1 MVVMVAT
8 ITINLAL
15 YFDLCFSRKDFEW
28 LLLPLCFWYIGDI
41 RAFSKVPWNVCGF
54 WNEEKKCFGIFV
66 LHMYCNYVCRISL
79 KKDIVQIASIVCI
92 SFVKC
97 ICWKYILDVFSFFQ
111 TKWIFI
117 IIFINNTLHHI
128 DYTLATIT

>member
-1 MVVMVAT
+1 
-8 ITINLAL
+8 
-15 YFDLCFSRKDFEW
+15 
-28 LLLPLCFWYIGDI
+28 
-41 RAFSKVPWNVCGF
+41 
-54 WNEEKKCFGIFV
+54 